1 MRPFTADKAR
11 HAARACV
18 EGRRAEAVGSL
29 RRCGFCSIF
38 FRGDV
43 SGVAGGGGGGAC
55 SPLQHSLPCEVP
67 MLLTQERYQLLLEAI
82 DMATAIDELAAL
94 RKEIR
99 LAYASDERVR
109 YLDGLIDQ
117 KAAILMDEV
126 GIDEGDR

>member
-1 MRPFTADKAR
+1 
-11 HAARACV
+11 
-18 EGRRAEAVGSL
+18 
-29 RRCGFCSIF
+29 
-38 FRGDV
+38 
-43 SGVAGGGGGGAC
+43 
-55 SPLQHSLPCEVP
+55 

>member
-1 MRPFTADKAR
+1 
-11 HAARACV
+11 
-18 EGRRAEAVGSL
+18 
-29 RRCGFCSIF
+29 
-38 FRGDV
+38 
-43 SGVAGGGGGGAC
+43 
-55 SPLQHSLPCEVP
+55 

-109 YLDGLIDQ
+109 YLDGLIDR

>member
-1 MRPFTADKAR
+1 
-11 HAARACV
+11 
-18 EGRRAEAVGSL
+18 
-29 RRCGFCSIF
+29 
-38 FRGDV
+38 
-43 SGVAGGGGGGAC
+43 
-55 SPLQHSLPCEVP
+55 
-67 MLLTQERYQLLLEAI
+67 MLLTEERYQLLLEAI